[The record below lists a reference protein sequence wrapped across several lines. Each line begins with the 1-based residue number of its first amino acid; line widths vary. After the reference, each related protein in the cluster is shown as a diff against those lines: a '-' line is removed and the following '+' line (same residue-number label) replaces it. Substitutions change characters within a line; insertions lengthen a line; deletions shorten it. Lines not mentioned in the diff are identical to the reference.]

1 MIKKLLSSQ
10 LRINMASGMAATM
23 VNIAVMAAGY
33 PIYLHFLGYE
43 KYGVWLVLAVVLTFA
58 QLGDLGINPAIT
70 KLVAEEYGRKNI
82 KGIQSYIAT
91 ALAMLCLSGIIVL
104 AAVLIFKLQIIAL
117 FKLSPENAKMAAW
130 LLPYIGILSIYIFI
144 ANVFNATL
152 SGLGRMDW
160 ANYIQTAGKVIAI
173 VVAAVLFYL
182 GRGIESMIISS
193 AIAYFFIQVVSII
206 CVRKMIPI
214 RILHISN
221 LNVQFGQR
229 LLSFGGT
236 VFSGSLISMLLSP
249 FNKLMLSRYAGVS
262 TVPIYEIAYT
272 GSMQI
277 RALFEVSLRAL
288 MPEISR
294 IGIDVT
300 MQTKNRISRIYSYS
314 MKLILLLGI
323 PVLAALAIFAPI
335 LLKVW
340 LRDRFVETLPSAFRI
355 MLAGAF
361 LSLLCVPAYYT
372 LMGLGR
378 VHLCFLSQ
386 VIQGIVNAATAG
398 VIIIL
403 TGGLSTSTITLSV
416 VFAMGAASSYLLWQN
431 QNVMRRFHVDVK

>member
-1 MIKKLLSSQ
+1 
-10 LRINMASGMAATM
+10 
-23 VNIAVMAAGY
+23 
-33 PIYLHFLGYE
+33 
-43 KYGVWLVLAVVLTFA
+43 
-58 QLGDLGINPAIT
+58 
-70 KLVAEEYGRKNI
+70 
-82 KGIQSYIAT
+82 
-91 ALAMLCLSGIIVL
+91 MLCLSGIIVL

-117 FKLSPENAKMAAW
+117 FKLSPENVKMAAW

-193 AIAYFFIQVVSII
+193 AIAYLFIQVVSII

-386 VIQGIVNAATAG
+386 VIQGIVNAATVG

-403 TGGLSTSTITLSV
+403 TGWLSTSTITLSV